1 MKSKKENS
9 YQPEVYPNSIRD
21 EQYRYQEKQYVLAEL
36 FRPGRGRFLF
46 SGGAYKRHFHG
57 QPSDSSYTVEYLKE
71 GLARDYSDQI
81 RKGWEVDPT
90 FKGLEGNVDK
100 NRVFQ
105 IEQTK
110 WVIKAIRIFDLD
122 ALRLFK
128 DHEELVRGG
137 NKEFLRYPLFL
148 ALDDLGQR
156 VCGVIRFLKYLASR
170 GSLKERRE
178 ATQWLRKIFQ
188 GLLPDTRGK
197 REISLTFS
205 EMDAADLYLKE
216 RFRVCQIDRALK
228 SGQRNLPQRIKSVS
242 ERFAITE
249 EDLKR
254 FWRLNN
260 DDCTPLGKPMSHK
273 EIARILASRQLK
285 ITQSRLS
292 NIISRMF

>member
-1 MKSKKENS
+1 MKSKKENPH
-9 YQPEVYPNSIRD
+9 QHEVYPNSIRD
-21 EQYRYQEKQYVLAEL
+21 EEYGYQESQYVIAQL

-71 GLARDYSDQI
+71 GLAPYYSYQI
-81 RKGWEVDPT
+81 RQGWEVDPT

-110 WVIKAIRIFDLD
+110 WVIEAIRIFDLD

-128 DHEELVRGG
+128 DHEEIVRGG
-137 NKEFLRYPLFL
+137 NKEFLRYPLLL

-170 GSLKERRE
+170 GSLRERRE
-178 ATQWLRKIFQ
+178 ASRWLKKIFR
-188 GLLPDTRGK
+188 GLLPDTKGKRGK
-197 REISLTFS
+197 SLALP
-205 EMDAADLYLKE
+205 EKDAAVLYLKE
-216 RFRVCQIDRALK
+216 RYRVCQIDRALK
-228 SGQRNLPQRIKSVS
+228 SGQINLPQRIKSVS
-242 ERFAITE
+242 ERFAIAE
-249 EDLKR
+249 EDVKL
-254 FWRLNN
+254 FWRLN

-273 EIARILASRQLK
+273 EIARILASRRLN

-292 NIISRMF
+292 NIISRML